1 MVGRGGRREGLEDI
15 RAQYLVCR
23 HLTRACRQAMAEI
36 ALDEGEDTGIRRR
49 AVQLLKE
56 ITADWSDAQRWLR
69 ADISRR
75 QRASTLT
82 PR

>member
-1 MVGRGGRREGLEDI
+1 MVTKPAAKETLDAI
-15 RAQYLVCR
+15 QAQYLVCG

-36 ALDEGEDTGIRRR
+36 ALDEIDEPAVRRR

-56 ITADWSDAQRWLR
+56 ILVDWADAQRWLR
-69 ADISRR
+69 AEISRR
-75 QRASTLT
+75 QRTTTLT